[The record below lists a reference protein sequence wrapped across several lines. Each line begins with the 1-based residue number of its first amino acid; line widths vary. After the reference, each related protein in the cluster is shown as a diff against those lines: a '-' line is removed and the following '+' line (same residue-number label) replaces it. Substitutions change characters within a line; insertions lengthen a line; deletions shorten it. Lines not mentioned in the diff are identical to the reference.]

1 MLLDMGC
8 CFCFFDR
15 KIMCFSN
22 LKISLC
28 DFLSSVETNSMSLF
42 PRLFLFSF
50 LAHYLLLKIV
60 LGIILSCL
68 AILNGPNDFTSFPSL
83 LFCDTYWVWR
93 SVLINEFSLHA
104 SKLLCSPSLKFSTQR
119 HCCVISRG
127 FVWLLFSSCRSSQ
140 SLFCVLCLVFVFVCF
155 SFLCFFSQ
163 TFFSTLGHSQV
174 YIRFLLC
181 LSFCSGLIM
190 LIVRVTT

>member
-1 MLLDMGC
+1 VIFFPQSKQILC
-8 CFCFFDR
+8 HCFFDYFFFFLSPLPSSEDSIGR
-15 KIMCFSN
+15 KIKLSLHPQWPKWFHIFS
-22 LKISLC
+22 LSPFLWHLLGVKI
-28 DFLSSVETNSMSLF
+28 
-42 PRLFLFSF
+42 
-50 LAHYLLLKIV
+50 
-60 LGIILSCL
+60 CL
-68 AILNGPNDFTSFPSL
+68 
-83 LFCDTYWVWR
+83 
-93 SVLINEFSLHA
+93 LINEFSLHS

-140 SLFCVLCLVFVFVCF
+140 SLFCVLCLVFVFVF
-155 SFLCFFSQ
+155 LSFGFFSQ
-163 TFFSTLGHSQV
+163 IFFSTLGHSQV